1 MGGKE
6 ENTVLTLTLTIEG
19 VYQTLHMSRLLLIA
33 LAVLI
38 AGPASI
44 RAGELPITKNLPIP
58 EFQNRPEDAKP
69 YDFDAPPQGMFR
81 SITMAEGFEEE
92 LGFRQT
98 HEIVPV
104 KPTERFTADTPAI
117 FIVFALHQH
126 YQAFK
131 VFGRCFPEGI
141 PGIEPE
147 TIVSEDAMH
156 MALEDESGYLKLLPP
171 KEQWAPGRY
180 KVEIHA
186 GEQVSE
192 MSLIGT
198 MRFTVVAGVAK

>member
-1 MGGKE
+1 M
-6 ENTVLTLTLTIEG
+6 V
-19 VYQTLHMSRLLLIA
+19 

-38 AGPASI
+38 AGAPSLW
-44 RAGELPITKNLPIP
+44 AGALPFTKNLPVP
-58 EFQNRPEDAKP
+58 DFQNRPQDVTP

-92 LGFRQT
+92 LGYRQT

-104 KPTERFTADTPAI
+104 NPTERFPAETPAI

-126 YQAFK
+126 YQSFK
-131 VFGRCFPEGI
+131 VFGRCLPDGI
-141 PGIEPE
+141 PGLKPD

-171 KEQWAPGRY
+171 QDQWTPGRY

-198 MRFTVVAGVAK
+198 MRFTVTAGPK

>member
-1 MGGKE
+1 M
-6 ENTVLTLTLTIEG
+6 TLTVQG
-19 VYQTLHMSRLLLIA
+19 VYQTWRMSRILLIVLAA
-33 LAVLI
+33 LI
-38 AGPASI
+38 PGPAFI
-44 RAGELPITKNLPIP
+44 WAGELPITKNLPIP

-104 KPTERFTADTPAI
+104 KPTERFAPDTPAI
-117 FIVFALHQH
+117 FIVFTLHQH

-141 PGIEPE
+141 AGIAPE

-156 MALEDESGYLKLLPP
+156 MALEDESGYLKLLPQ
-171 KEQWAPGRY
+171 KEQWTPGRY

-198 MRFTVVAGVAK
+198 MRFTIVAGK

>member
-1 MGGKE
+1 M
-6 ENTVLTLTLTIEG
+6 TLTPQG
-19 VYQTLHMSRLLLIA
+19 VYQTLHMIRLLLIA
-33 LAVLI
+33 FTALI
-38 AGPASI
+38 VEPASLW
-44 RAGELPITKNLPIP
+44 AGDLPITKNLPIP

-104 KPTERFTADTPAI
+104 KPTERFVADTPAI

-141 PGIEPE
+141 AGIEPE

-171 KEQWAPGRY
+171 KERWTPGRY

-198 MRFTVVAGVAK
+198 MRFTVVAGK

>member
-1 MGGKE
+1 M
-6 ENTVLTLTLTIEG
+6 VL
-19 VYQTLHMSRLLLIA
+19 A
-33 LAVLI
+33 ALI
-38 AGPASI
+38 AGPTHLL
-44 RAGELPITKNLPIP
+44 AGELPITKNLPIP
-58 EFQNRPEDAKP
+58 DFQNRTEDTKP

-98 HEIVPV
+98 HEIVPIQ
-104 KPTERFTADTPAI
+104 PTERFFADTPAI

-141 PGIEPE
+141 PGLEPE

-171 KEQWAPGRY
+171 KEQWTPGRY
-180 KVEIHA
+180 KVEIHT

-198 MRFTVVAGVAK
+198 MRFTVVAGK

>member
-1 MGGKE
+1 M
-6 ENTVLTLTLTIEG
+6 V
-19 VYQTLHMSRLLLIA
+19 V
-33 LAVLI
+33 AVLI
-38 AGPASI
+38 AAPALL

-58 EFQNRPEDAKP
+58 EFQNRLQDTKP
-69 YDFDAPPQGMFR
+69 YDFDAPPEGMFR

-104 KPTERFTADTPAI
+104 NPTERFAADAPAV

-141 PGIEPE
+141 PGVEPG

-171 KEQWAPGRY
+171 KERWTPGRY

-198 MRFTVVAGVAK
+198 MRFTVVAGK

>member
-1 MGGKE
+1 
-6 ENTVLTLTLTIEG
+6 
-19 VYQTLHMSRLLLIA
+19 MSHLLLIV
-33 LAVLI
+33 LATLI
-38 AGPASI
+38 AGPALL

-58 EFQNRPEDAKP
+58 EFQNRPQDAKP
-69 YDFDAPPQGMFR
+69 YDFDAPPEGMFR

-104 KPTERFTADTPAI
+104 NPTERFAADTQAI

-141 PGIEPE
+141 PGVEPG
-147 TIVSEDAMH
+147 TLVSEDAMH

-171 KEQWAPGRY
+171 KERWMPGRY

-198 MRFTVVAGVAK
+198 MRFTVVAGK

>member
-1 MGGKE
+1 MP
-6 ENTVLTLTLTIEG
+6 LTLTPRK
-19 VYQTLHMSRLLLIA
+19 VYQTLHMNRLVPMIVAALL
-33 LAVLI
+33 
-38 AGPASI
+38 AGAPPVW
-44 RAGELPITKNLPIP
+44 AGELPITKNLPIP

-104 KPTERFTADTPAI
+104 KPTERFAADTPAI

-141 PGIEPE
+141 AGFAPE

-156 MALEDESGYLKLLPP
+156 MALEDESGYLKLLPS
-171 KEQWAPGRY
+171 KEQWTPGRY

-198 MRFTVVAGVAK
+198 MRFTVVAGK

>member
-1 MGGKE
+1 M
-6 ENTVLTLTLTIEG
+6 THAAPG
-19 VYQTLHMSRLLLIA
+19 VYQTLRMNRLLPMVIAALIA
-33 LAVLI
+33 A
-38 AGPASI
+38 PAPL

-58 EFQNRPEDAKP
+58 EFQNRPQDAKP
-69 YDFDAPPQGMFR
+69 YDFDAPPEGMFR

-104 KPTERFTADTPAI
+104 HPTERFAADTQAI

-131 VFGRCFPEGI
+131 VFGRCFAEGI
-141 PGIEPE
+141 PGIEPG

-171 KEQWAPGRY
+171 KEQWTPGRY

-198 MRFTVVAGVAK
+198 MRFTVVKGK

>member
-1 MGGKE
+1 M
-6 ENTVLTLTLTIEG
+6 TQLLFI
-19 VYQTLHMSRLLLIA
+19 MAALLIA
-33 LAVLI
+33 N
-38 AGPASI
+38 PALLG
-44 RAGELPITKNLPIP
+44 AGELPITKNLPIP
-58 EFQNRPEDAKP
+58 EFQNRPQDTTP

-141 PGIEPE
+141 AGIEPD

-171 KEQWAPGRY
+171 NAQWTPGRY

-198 MRFTVVAGVAK
+198 MRFTVVHAAK

>member
-1 MGGKE
+1 MG
-6 ENTVLTLTLTIEG
+6 
-19 VYQTLHMSRLLLIA
+19 RLLPMVIA
-33 LAVLI
+33 ALLAGAPPLL
-38 AGPASI
+38 
-44 RAGELPITKNLPIP
+44 AGELPITKNLPIP

-104 KPTERFTADTPAI
+104 HPTEQFAADTPAV

-131 VFGRCFPEGI
+131 VFGRCFPEGV
-141 PGIEPE
+141 PGIEPG

-156 MALEDESGYLKLLPP
+156 MALEDESGYLKLSPP
-171 KEQWAPGRY
+171 KEQWVPGRY

-198 MRFTVVAGVAK
+198 MRFTILGKQ

>member
-1 MGGKE
+1 M
-6 ENTVLTLTLTIEG
+6 TLTPQG
-19 VYQTLHMSRLLLIA
+19 VYQTLHMIRLLLIA
-33 LAVLI
+33 LAALI

-44 RAGELPITKNLPIP
+44 WAGELPITKNLPIP

-104 KPTERFTADTPAI
+104 KPTERFAADTPAI

-141 PGIEPE
+141 AGLEPDI
-147 TIVSEDAMH
+147 IVSEDAMH
-156 MALEDESGYLKLLPP
+156 MALEDESGYLKLLPS
-171 KEQWAPGRY
+171 KKQWTPGRY

-186 GEQVSE
+186 GEQVSD

-198 MRFTVVAGVAK
+198 MRFTVVAGK

>member
-1 MGGKE
+1 M
-6 ENTVLTLTLTIEG
+6 TQLLFI
-19 VYQTLHMSRLLLIA
+19 MAALLIA
-33 LAVLI
+33 N
-38 AGPASI
+38 PALLG
-44 RAGELPITKNLPIP
+44 AGELPITKNLPIP
-58 EFQNRPEDAKP
+58 EFQNRPQDTMP

-141 PGIEPE
+141 AGIEPD

-171 KEQWAPGRY
+171 KERWTPGRY

-198 MRFTVVAGVAK
+198 MRFTVVHAAK

>member
-1 MGGKE
+1 M
-6 ENTVLTLTLTIEG
+6 TLTTER
-19 VYQTLHMSRLLLIA
+19 VYQTWHMSRLLLIVLAA
-33 LAVLI
+33 LIVE
-38 AGPASI
+38 PASI
-44 RAGELPITKNLPIP
+44 WAGELPITKNLPIP

-104 KPTERFTADTPAI
+104 KPTERFAADTPAI

-141 PGIEPE
+141 AGLEPDI
-147 TIVSEDAMH
+147 IVSEDAMH

-171 KEQWAPGRY
+171 KEQWTPGRY

-198 MRFTVVAGVAK
+198 MRFMVTGK

>member
-1 MGGKE
+1 M
-6 ENTVLTLTLTIEG
+6 
-19 VYQTLHMSRLLLIA
+19 M

-38 AGPASI
+38 AGAPPLW
-44 RAGELPITKNLPIP
+44 AGELPFTKNLPVP
-58 EFQNRPEDAKP
+58 DFQNRSQDATP
-69 YDFDAPPQGMFR
+69 YDFDAPPRGMFL

-104 KPTERFTADTPAI
+104 NPTERFAAGTQAV
-117 FIVFALHQH
+117 FIVFTLHQH

-131 VFGRCFPEGI
+131 VFGRCLPDGI
-141 PGIEPE
+141 PGIEPG

-171 KEQWAPGRY
+171 KNLWTPGHY

-186 GEQVSE
+186 GEQVSD

-198 MRFTVVAGVAK
+198 MRFTVTALH

>member
-1 MGGKE
+1 M
-6 ENTVLTLTLTIEG
+6 TLTRTIEE
-19 VYQTLHMSRLLLIA
+19 VYQTLHMSRLLLITLTTL
-33 LAVLI
+33 LA
-38 AGPASI
+38 APASNW
-44 RAGELPITKNLPIP
+44 AGELPITKNLPIP
-58 EFQNRPEDAKP
+58 EFQNRPEDTKP

-104 KPTERFTADTPAI
+104 KPTERFAAETPAI

-131 VFGRCFPEGI
+131 VFGQCFPEGI
-141 PGIEPE
+141 PGVKPD

-171 KEQWAPGRY
+171 NERWTPGRY

-198 MRFTVVAGVAK
+198 MRFTIVK

>member
-1 MGGKE
+1 MYQISRMIRLFPIL
-6 ENTVLTLTLTIEG
+6 VALTALT
-19 VYQTLHMSRLLLIA
+19 A
-33 LAVLI
+33 W
-38 AGPASI
+38 PATTW
-44 RAGELPITKNLPIP
+44 AGELPITKNLPIP
-58 EFQNRPEDAKP
+58 EFQNRSEDAAP
-69 YDFDAPPQGMFR
+69 YNFDAPPQGMFR

-92 LGFRQT
+92 LGVHQT

-104 KPTERFTADTPAI
+104 NPTEQFPVNAPAI
-117 FIVFALHQH
+117 FIVFTLHQH

-131 VFGRCFPEGI
+131 VFGRCFPDGI
-141 PGIEPE
+141 PGAEPE

-156 MALEDESGYLKLLPP
+156 MALEDESGYLKLLPQT
-171 KEQWAPGRY
+171 ERWMPGRY

-198 MRFTVVAGVAK
+198 MRFTIVAGP